1 MMLGASLV
9 FTCLTL
15 PSALLWIY
23 KQVILYKEQA
33 YSDPSMVQMTIDFV
47 VACLQYLNHAVNL
60 FVYTVR
66 SDLRVKSR
74 RFGIGKLK
82 CFEKSKNEPN
92 H

>member
-1 MMLGASLV
+1 
-9 FTCLTL
+9 
-15 PSALLWIY
+15 
-23 KQVILYKEQA
+23 
-33 YSDPSMVQMTIDFV
+33 MVQMTIDFV

-82 CFEKSKNEPN
+82 CFEKSKNEAN